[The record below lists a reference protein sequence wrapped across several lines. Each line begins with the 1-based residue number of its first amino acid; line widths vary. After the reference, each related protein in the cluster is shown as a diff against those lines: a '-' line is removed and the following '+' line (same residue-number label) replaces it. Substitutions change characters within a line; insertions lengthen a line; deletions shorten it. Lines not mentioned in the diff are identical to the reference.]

1 MQHLQPVPER
11 NTQILEMLVGQG
23 DNSDINVVLG
33 KPLSIL
39 GHTDLFERVRNL
51 LHRDLPDGYIVI
63 RLNLEQGDR
72 GFIRYIPLWYAVNG
86 QAIARSRPTKRDLPE
101 IGNIRDVS
109 RIGSGE

>member
-39 GHTDLFERVRNL
+39 GHADLFERVRNL

-72 GFIRYIPLWYAVNG
+72 GFIRFRCGTPLMAKPS
-86 QAIARSRPTKRDLPE
+86 QEADRPRATCQRLE
-101 IGNIRDVS
+101 ISATSVG
-109 RIGSGE
+109 